1 MANCSQ
7 IINNDHNKGSK
18 VSTNPNKLFFY
29 YYHYFILFTYKPNEE
44 ERMHKVLSKSSLD
57 FGQRPSAAYRQMASW
72 TGDLLDKRIVLFLWS
87 KLLLEN
93 IAPTVYQNINYKD

>member
-1 MANCSQ
+1 
-7 IINNDHNKGSK
+7 
-18 VSTNPNKLFFY
+18 
-29 YYHYFILFTYKPNEE
+29 
-44 ERMHKVLSKSSLD
+44 MHKVLSKSSLD

-93 IAPTVYQNINYKD
+93 IAPTVYQNINYKDWTDDRNNFTDADFARDNLGHSTTGILILEN